1 MTQVDQPAVRE
12 ALHVPS
18 ASNFFDGDN
27 GAGMV
32 YRSTEPDLRPFYQH
46 VANSTALRV
55 LVYNGD
61 TDPAI
66 NSFVAQAQ
74 HPANRTLTMRLQNP
88 TNRTL
93 TVRLPPQP
101 HRPVSTPAP
110 ASRARLRDAPIF
122 TREHLPFLLATP
134 SRPLLLA
141 SCLSYRS
148 GPRTWASQP
157 RSRGERGPS
166 TAAAV
171 WVAT

>member
-74 HPANRTLTMRLQNP
+74 NPTNLTLTM
-88 TNRTL
+88 
-93 TVRLPPQP
+93 RLPPQP

-110 ASRARLRDAPIF
+110 ASCARLRDAPIF

-134 SRPLLLA
+134 LSA
-141 SCLSYRS
+141 SLTC
-148 GPRTWASQP
+148 
-157 RSRGERGPS
+157 
-166 TAAAV
+166 
-171 WVAT
+171 

>member
-1 MTQVDQPAVRE
+1 MRE

-88 TNRTL
+88 TNLTL
-93 TVRLPPQP
+93 TTRLPPQP
-101 HRPVSTPAP
+101 
-110 ASRARLRDAPIF
+110 
-122 TREHLPFLLATP
+122 LPSAWLGALP
-134 SRPLLLA
+134 DCRQS
-141 SCLSYRS
+141 SH
-148 GPRTWASQP
+148 
-157 RSRGERGPS
+157 GPS
-166 TAAAV
+166 TTLSSSSKVCRARARRVQQQAR
-171 WVAT
+171 ASFRGEGRPRLGQRG